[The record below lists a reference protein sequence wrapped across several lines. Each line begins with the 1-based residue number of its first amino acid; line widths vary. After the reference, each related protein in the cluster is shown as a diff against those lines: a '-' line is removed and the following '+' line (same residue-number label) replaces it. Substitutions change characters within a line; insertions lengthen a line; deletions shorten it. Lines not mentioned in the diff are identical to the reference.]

1 MYHITGDSGC
11 SYTINII
18 SNRGVSKKQNGRLGD
33 GTARALFATAGA
45 TFEQL
50 YLAWLVS
57 CWPVLSQKERHGAPD
72 TDLVDKFNYNS
83 YGAQNSGPPPLPSPP
98 SLRSGGPPG
107 REVVSGH
114 PKASFALI
122 LIGGSPLPNLNP

>member
-1 MYHITGDSGC
+1 MNSDFMPEDL
-11 SYTINII
+11 I
-18 SNRGVSKKQNGRLGD
+18 SNTAWDLLCSSPQSIMRSREGDIAIQLSKLSSFLTKQ
-33 GTARALFATAGA
+33 
-45 TFEQL
+45 
-50 YLAWLVS
+50 LAVIL
-57 CWPVLSQKERHGAPD
+57 GAPD

-83 YGAQNSGPPPLPSPP
+83 YGAQNSGLPPLPSPP

-107 REVVSGH
+107 WEVVSGH